1 MDLDLNL
8 PPQMVIYLDLN
19 FSPHEEEEEDVQ
31 VPEAEDVEIPEAI
44 LA

>member
-19 FSPHEEEEEDVQ
+19 FSPHEEEEDVQ